1 MCFLEFQFFP
11 GGIVG
16 VLQGSQPQF
25 YESWWPFSN
34 RASSLKKQA
43 MEKEKQTRL
52 YLFFFCGLRFP
63 SYFFCEILFHCLL
76 T

>member
-1 MCFLEFQFFP
+1 MLSGVSVFP

-16 VLQGSQPQF
+16 VLQGSQPQL

-34 RASSLKKQA
+34 RANSLKKQA

-52 YLFFFCGLRFP
+52 YLFFVACG
-63 SYFFCEILFHCLL
+63 FHLISSVKFSFTAC
-76 T
+76 